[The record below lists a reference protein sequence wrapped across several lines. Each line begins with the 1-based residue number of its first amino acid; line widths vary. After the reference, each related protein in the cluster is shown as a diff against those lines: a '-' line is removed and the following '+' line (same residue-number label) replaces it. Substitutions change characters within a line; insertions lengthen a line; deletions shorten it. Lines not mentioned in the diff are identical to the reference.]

1 MSPEDLSE
9 VIFQETQKKE
19 GSWFKKPG
27 KRNKWDIKP
36 QLRGV
41 QVQWGEGIKN
51 RFGGWGVVESTVP
64 GWIIG
69 TSKTAKYKFS
79 LCESV

>member
-1 MSPEDLSE
+1 M
-9 VIFQETQKKE
+9 VQ
-19 GSWFKKPG
+19 KPG

-36 QLRGV
+36 QLREV

-51 RFGGWGVVESTVP
+51 RFGGWGVVKSTIP
-64 GWIIG
+64 LTIIG